1 MTHTRR
7 GLGRGMGMGYKN
19 LVHNDRWVH
28 AMSAK
33 GVRSYI
39 FSSPIRRQTAYDIV
53 QVDYGV
59 QKQKMKLIP
68 IKSDEKGTKRFV
80 IEWEIGDGLDYEEI
94 GIWIKG
100 NKVTEYDGV
109 FELPEQ
115 AIKLLKQNGYDTS
128 KVDLSDY
135 KSKKLDAR
143 GNMNLL
149 RLDPEYTVTTYSE
162 STRNGFRHVAI
173 LFRNGYE
180 VNKATANYLNRTWES
195 YDFQTVL
202 HKLLDKSF
210 DKDKA
215 KSLKEKIDTSRGR
228 SLMAKYT
235 HKTSRGEVEANVKAI
250 PLGTAILYK
259 TKSVSK
265 DALLGEIKNLAGK
278 FDMNEYARAYYNEF
292 NSSFVLYGNRGLK
305 SQIAYFL
312 SNVKAKTLEQ
322 KKAKEELMKIYK
334 DTTLDAKGRY
344 MPKPPFKLLGVGFG
358 RTRVKQGGKQEY
370 GYIQVGGT
378 KFYTDVPSLHLKQ
391 KEETKSTG
399 LRLGVFGEL
408 GAGVKQ

>member
-1 MTHTRR
+1 MKNIR
-7 GLGRGMGMGYKN
+7 RGMGVGSGKKGYYN
-19 LVHNDRWVH
+19 LVHQDRWVH

-33 GVRSYI
+33 GFKQKDYMKNVIRFEDLNPDYPSSQMQGIVLEIKKPKNSQHGSYI
-39 FSSPIRRQTAYDIV
+39 N
-53 QVDYGV
+53 
-59 QKQKMKLIP
+59 
-68 IKSDEKGTKRFV
+68 EKIENTKRFYN
-80 IEWEIGDGLDYEEI
+80 GLLDNFGNRIKYEDIQKKFKQRLKE
-94 GIWIKG
+94 GNLNAKG
-100 NKVTEYDGV
+100 VKTLCNIQPIRT
-109 FELPEQ
+109 
-115 AIKLLKQNGYDTS
+115 
-128 KVDLSDY
+128 
-135 KSKKLDAR
+135 KKLDAR

-235 HKTSRGEVEANVKAI
+235 HKISRGEVEANVKAI